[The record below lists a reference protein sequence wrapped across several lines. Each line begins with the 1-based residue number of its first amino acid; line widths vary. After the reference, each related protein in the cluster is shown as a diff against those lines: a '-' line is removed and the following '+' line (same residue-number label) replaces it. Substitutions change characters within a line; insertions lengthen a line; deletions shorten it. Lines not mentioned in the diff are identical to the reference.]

1 LHPEVQSKT
10 LGCQRLFRRCPP
22 RGGPT
27 LTTDPTAIPVI
38 DLAPALVGD
47 PGDVIAAVREACTT
61 IGFFLVTGHGVP
73 AATTQTLYDEARRFF
88 DEPHA
93 AKASL
98 ITAPAAKGGLAYA
111 ALETEA
117 LAATRGERTPGDY
130 KESLN
135 FGPQLPGAP
144 WPDPALHA
152 AFAAYFRAMETLAAH
167 LRRLF
172 CAAIGLKPDHF
183 EPAFHDHLSALRVI
197 NYPEQPAD
205 IAPGQM
211 RAGAHT
217 DYGFLTI
224 LRSEASAGGLQVQTR
239 AGHWIDAPNIDGAF
253 VVNIADAFMRW
264 TNDTW
269 LSTPHRV
276 ANAPAGARQG
286 SRRQSIPFFLNPR
299 GDTMIECLKPFCG
312 PDRPAKHKPISY
324 ADYIALKTSQAFG

>member
-1 LHPEVQSKT
+1 
-10 LGCQRLFRRCPP
+10 LFHRRPP
-22 RGGPT
+22 CGGPT
-27 LTTDPTAIPVI
+27 LPTDPPAIPVI
-38 DLAPALVGD
+38 DLAPALAGEPAGTSV
-47 PGDVIAAVREACTT
+47 VVAAVRHACTS

-73 AATTQTLYDEARRFF
+73 AATTRTLYDQARRFF
-88 DEPHA
+88 DDPLA
-93 AKASL
+93 AKADL
-98 ITAPAAKGGLAYA
+98 VAGPNAKGGIAYA

-144 WPDPALHA
+144 WPDATLHA
-152 AFAAYFRAMETLAAH
+152 AFAGYFREMETLAAH
-167 LRRLF
+167 LRRIF
-172 CAAIGLKPDHF
+172 CAAIGLPDAYF
-183 EPAFHDHLSALRVI
+183 EPAFRDHLSALRVI

-205 IAPGQM
+205 IAPGQL

-239 AGHWIDAPNIDGAF
+239 GGAWIDAPSIDGAF

-264 TNDTW
+264 TNDAW

-276 ANAPAGARQG
+276 ANAPPGARQG
-286 SRRQSIPFFLNPR
+286 SRRQSIAFFLNPR
-299 GDTMIECLKPFCG
+299 GDSMIECLPPFSG
-312 PDRPAKHKPISY
+312 ADRPAKYKPISY